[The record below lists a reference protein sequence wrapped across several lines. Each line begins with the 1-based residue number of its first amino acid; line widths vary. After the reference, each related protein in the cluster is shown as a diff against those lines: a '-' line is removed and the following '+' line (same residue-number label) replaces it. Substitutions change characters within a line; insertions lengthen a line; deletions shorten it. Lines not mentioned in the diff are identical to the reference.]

1 MLQKKHAQKEDTSV
15 VQNIEDDIKRSLGL
29 EKPLPPPPQ
38 PQQNRVRDNDLSAF
52 KKLVIILFIRL
63 VTLANFYKFFSV
75 EFF

>member
-52 KKLVIILFIRL
+52 KKLVIILFI
-63 VTLANFYKFFSV
+63 
-75 EFF
+75 